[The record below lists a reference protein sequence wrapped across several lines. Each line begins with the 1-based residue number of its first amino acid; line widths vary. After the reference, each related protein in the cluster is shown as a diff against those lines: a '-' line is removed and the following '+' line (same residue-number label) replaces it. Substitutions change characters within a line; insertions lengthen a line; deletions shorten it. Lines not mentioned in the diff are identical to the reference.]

1 MKLMSVRG
9 GGLVR
14 GTGEGMDGCACAHDI
29 PPPQHDHH
37 VRRSHEV
44 QRGDTKEVG
53 YQRASVNSQT
63 ALFPSINWN
72 TRLDKAHKGLPLRY
86 LFIGYIGY

>member
-1 MKLMSVRG
+1 M
-9 GGLVR
+9 R
-14 GTGEGMDGCACAHDI
+14 GTCEGMLLRTTSLH
-29 PPPQHDHH
+29 PPQHDHH

-44 QRGDTKEVG
+44 QRVDTEEVV
-53 YQRASVNSQT
+53 YQWSSMNSQA

-72 TRLDKAHKGLPLRY
+72 TRLDLVDKARKGLPRRY